1 MLTPLDLKLFRDL
14 GRMKGQILAVSLVMA
29 CGLAMMIMTRSI
41 ILTLESTRDAYY
53 QRYRLAD
60 VFGSLKRAPLSL
72 ADRVA
77 EIPGVA
83 ATEAR
88 VVVDATLDL
97 VGLTEPASAHIV
109 SLPEGKPQTLNQVFI
124 RQGRLPQPDERRH
137 AVVSESFALAN
148 KLQIGDNIVAII
160 NGRRDTLI
168 VCGIGLSPEFVFEAR
183 PGQTLPDNKRYGVFW
198 MNYKAIAVPYNLDGA
213 FNDICVDLA
222 PGANAGPV
230 LAEMDRLLS
239 DYGAQGAYT
248 REDHNSAKRLDDEL
262 QVVHAL
268 SLAYP
273 VVFLSVAAFM
283 VNAVLAR
290 LVRLQREQIAQ
301 LKALGYSS
309 WQVGRHYLNYAF
321 VIVVF
326 GTLIGGLVGRWMGG
340 GLLGIYDLFFRFPE
354 LKFRMDYSAL
364 GIALV
369 VSAFASILGVFS
381 VVWMAVKL

>member
-1 MLTPLDLKLFRDL
+1 MMHAIIGTTAMLTPLDLKLFRDL

-60 VFGSLKRAPLSL
+60 VFSSLKRAPLSL

-83 ATEAR
+83 AIEAR

-124 RQGRLPQPDERRH
+124 RKGRLPQPDERRH

-198 MNYKAIAVPYNLDGA
+198 MNYKAIAAPYNLDGA

-230 LAEMDRLLS
+230 LEEMDRLLA
-239 DYGAQGAYT
+239 DWQQLGEV
-248 REDHNSAKRLDDEL
+248 RRKI
-262 QVVHAL
+262 
-268 SLAYP
+268 
-273 VVFLSVAAFM
+273 
-283 VNAVLAR
+283 AR
-290 LVRLQREQIAQ
+290 
-301 LKALGYSS
+301 
-309 WQVGRHYLNYAF
+309 
-321 VIVVF
+321 
-326 GTLIGGLVGRWMGG
+326 
-340 GLLGIYDLFFRFPE
+340 
-354 LKFRMDYSAL
+354 
-364 GIALV
+364 
-369 VSAFASILGVFS
+369 
-381 VVWMAVKL
+381 